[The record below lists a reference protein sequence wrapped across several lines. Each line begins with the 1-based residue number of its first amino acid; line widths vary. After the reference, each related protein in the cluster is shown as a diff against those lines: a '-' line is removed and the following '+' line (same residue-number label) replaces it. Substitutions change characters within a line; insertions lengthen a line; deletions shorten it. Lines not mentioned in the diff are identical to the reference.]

1 MIKSLRIAIKV
12 QPRSPRAGVELSGE
26 GEYRVRVHSA
36 PEDGKA
42 NAEMIELLAAHLGVP
57 RSRIRIVRGASSR
70 HKIVEID

>member
-1 MIKSLRIAIKV
+1 LRIAIKV
-12 QPRSPRAGVELSGE
+12 QPRSSRAGVEPAGE

-70 HKIVEID
+70 HKIVEIS